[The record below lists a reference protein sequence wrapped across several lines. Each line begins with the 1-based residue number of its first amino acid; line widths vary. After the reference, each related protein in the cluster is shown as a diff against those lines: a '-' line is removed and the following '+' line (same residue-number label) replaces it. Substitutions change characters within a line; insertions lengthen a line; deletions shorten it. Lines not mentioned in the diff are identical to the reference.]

1 MNLLQDI
8 NPIFTIAAFAVLVL
22 ADLTLL
28 FGLFVKI
35 HGAIWWLRDRIQ
47 SRKPWIKKQAVSQ
60 MNEASDSTAENS
72 PSMPDSLKH
81 LRVEKLSAWGEF
93 ILHGFHADLT
103 IAQGVLFDD
112 PKEIAWVCDFYDR
125 AGQHLSH
132 YVIEAEPR
140 PPVRLHSENVLLLR
154 GSSSEVAVSKD
165 HESLSKWLMKFD
177 WSPDRSFC
185 FQEAT
190 TARPVEDGFVR
201 CVRIIVV
208 GEKQSSSEDDR
219 LHWTASEPLLS
230 SLFDT
235 FSKFMHDES
244 ERVKRSFS
252 CEQWLHDWYKA
263 SPQEE
268 KTHPGFA
275 ILQQFDDG
283 ITRIE
288 FAGSVV
294 SPTELRFWSRVACY
308 HK

>member
-1 MNLLQDI
+1 MSLFPQIDLALAIRTFALL
-8 NPIFTIAAFAVLVL
+8 VVL
-22 ADLTLL
+22 ALLSDLFFRL
-28 FGLFVKI
+28 FDSRI
-35 HGAIWWLRDRIQ
+35 HSAIWWLRDRIEG
-47 SRKPWIKKQAVSQ
+47 RKPWIQKEAVFKV
-60 MNEASDSTAENS
+60 NEASESTAENA
-72 PSMPDSLKH
+72 PTMPDSLKT
-81 LRVEKLSAWGEF
+81 LRVEKFSAWAF

-112 PKEIAWVCDFYDR
+112 PRDIAWVCDLQKQFVV
-125 AGQHLSH
+125 G
-132 YVIEAEPR
+132 VEPR
-140 PPVRLHSENVLLLR
+140 PPVRLHSDNVLLLR
-154 GSSSEVAVSKD
+154 GSPSEVAASKD
-165 HESLSKWLMKFD
+165 HESLSKWLMRFD
-177 WSPDRSFC
+177 WSPDRPFC

-190 TARPVEDGFVR
+190 TAKPVEDGFVR

-208 GEKQSSSEDDR
+208 GENQSPSEDDR
-219 LHWTASEPLLS
+219 LHWTASEPLPD

-252 CEQWLHDWYKA
+252 CEQFLRDWYTA
-263 SPQEE
+263 VPQEE

-288 FAGSVV
+288 FAGSVI